1 MYQVEAKPS
10 SVQEDV
16 HGRKSADGGIR
27 WRSVTRAVTATVV
40 AALLVASVQV
50 SAVAEVRGGAVL
62 SFMNDLARTA
72 IEANKTVDRS
82 ELEKLIRGNVDVES
96 IGDYSLG
103 SYIADLSGAD
113 VETYY
118 EAVTNF
124 MARYAAMQSRHY
136 RIEKA
141 DFYRPKYHKGGAITL
156 KSRITLASGTSY
168 RVKWKIVEADGKF
181 KVLDA
186 SIFGF
191 WLTPFQKRLFQ
202 SYVRDNDHDVQ
213 ALVNVLAQ

>member
-1 MYQVEAKPS
+1 MHWTGTGAGIASETARDHK
-10 SVQEDV
+10 
-16 HGRKSADGGIR
+16 RANAGGVF
-27 WRSVTRAVTATVV
+27 STAMRALAAVIV
-40 AALLVASVQV
+40 AAVLVTSVQV
-50 SAVAEVRGGAVL
+50 SAVADIRGGAVL

-72 IEANKTVDRS
+72 IEANKTIDRS
-82 ELEKLIRGNVDVES
+82 GLEKLIRKNVDVES

-103 SYIADLSGAD
+103 TYIAALSDKD

-136 RIEKA
+136 QIENA
-141 DFYRPKYHKGGAITL
+141 EFYRPKYHKDGAITL
-156 KSRITLASGTSY
+156 KSRITLANGSSY

-191 WLTPFQKRLFQ
+191 WLTPFQRRMFQ
-202 SYVRDNDHDVQ
+202 SYVRNNNDDVQ
-213 ALVNVLAQ
+213 ALVHVLAQ